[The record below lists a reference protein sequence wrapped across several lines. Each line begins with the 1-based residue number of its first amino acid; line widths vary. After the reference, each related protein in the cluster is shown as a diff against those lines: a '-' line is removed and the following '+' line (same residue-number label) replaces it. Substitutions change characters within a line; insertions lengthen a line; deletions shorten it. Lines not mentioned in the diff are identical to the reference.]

1 MNTVAVIVTYG
12 PDLAVLDSLVRAL
25 QSEVSAVIVV
35 DNGSDVAV
43 RQWLER
49 INDPAIMVHALPDNT
64 GVASAQNTGI
74 QRARELGADYVAL
87 FDQDSRPQP
96 GMIDALVSA
105 AGRLTAEGCR
115 VAVVGPLIID
125 PRNQRHHVFLRA
137 HLFHVEK
144 VPCAMSGGVVV
155 SDVIIA
161 SGSLIPLSTL
171 NQVGDMLEDLFI
183 DQVDVEWCLRARSM
197 GYLSYG
203 LCDVQMEHALGE
215 APVRVFGRAFTRHR
229 PFRYYYI
236 FRNSLWLVGRRHV
249 TLAWKLRFLR
259 ALCVRLLFFPL
270 FVAPR
275 VEYLKMMGLGG
286 WHGIIGRLGRLPRSG
301 VR

>member
-12 PDLAVLDSLVRAL
+12 PDLKALDGLVRTL

-35 DNGSDVAV
+35 DNGSGVSV

-49 INDPAIMVHALPDNT
+49 IDNPAVMVHALPGNT

-74 QRARELGADYVAL
+74 QRARKLGADYVAL

-96 GMIDALVSA
+96 GMIDALASA
-105 AGRLTAEGCR
+105 AERLTAEGCK
-115 VAVVGPLIID
+115 VAVVGPRIID
-125 PRNQRHHVFLRA
+125 LRNDQHHAFLRA

-144 VPCAMSGGVVV
+144 IPCAMSGGVVV

-171 NQVGDMLEDLFI
+171 DQVGDMMEALFI
-183 DQVDVEWCLRARSM
+183 DQVDVEWCLRARSR

-203 LCDVQMEHALGE
+203 LCDVQMEHSLGE
-215 APVRVFGRAFTRHR
+215 APVRVFGCAFTRHR

-236 FRNSLWLVGRRHV
+236 FRNSLWLVGRRYV

-259 ALCVRLLFFPL
+259 ALCVRMLFFPL
-270 FVAPR
+270 FVTPR

-286 WHGIIGRLGRLPRSG
+286 WHGIIGRLGRLHRTE